1 MNKHRSPLL
10 GAYTSYFIGII
21 LLMGFMIPIFLLA
34 LYQYI
39 IDSEV
44 EAKENGS
51 ITTTTNLVPAEAIVI
66 GSDEENITRDTF
78 VYYPT
83 EVSEAKES
91 ARYAKYIE
99 NEDYLPSIEKNN
111 KQIVAAAEDVI
122 KREEATKETYT
133 ASKSTPV
140 ATAPVEYVAEETTE
154 DEAEEPEE
162 EVTEE
167 EPVTEESTESESSD
181 EGYTYYATYSLTAY
195 CATGSA
201 CADGV
206 IPSVGYTVAS
216 NDPNLWHKWIYIEG
230 VGDRYVHDRGG
241 MASTVIDVFMGS
253 YGECI
258 QFGRRSAKIYVYN

>member
-1 MNKHRSPLL
+1 MNGDYRSPIWDKN
-10 GAYTSYFIGII
+10 TYFIGILI
-21 LLMGFMIPIFLLA
+21 LGFMIPIFLLA

-51 ITTTTNLVPAEAIVI
+51 ITTTTNLVPAEATIVI

-99 NEDYLPSIEKNN
+99 NEDYLPTIEKNN

-154 DEAEEPEE
+154 NEAEEPEE

-206 IPSVGYTVAS
+206 MPSVGYTVAS